1 MNSCR
6 WVWNCSHHHLR
17 QQAWV
22 LVEHCCDA
30 CLQAYL
36 KVNGPV
42 LQLPKMMTDI
52 TKAQTI
58 IHLAAPNLTLVLDP
72 LLYLKTLSRGPGIPK
87 LIHMTLKDKHLLAPH
102 QILSMLSWG
111 RFNEGY
117 ALLLYDDDD
126 ITNYMLQYNPGFMPS
141 ELQHCRDMCC
151 WTIVLWVTAKTGCGQ
166 QTIA

>member
-1 MNSCR
+1 
-6 WVWNCSHHHLR
+6 
-17 QQAWV
+17 V

-52 TKAQTI
+52 TKAHTI

-151 WTIVLWVTAKTGCGQ
+151 GTIVL
-166 QTIA
+166 